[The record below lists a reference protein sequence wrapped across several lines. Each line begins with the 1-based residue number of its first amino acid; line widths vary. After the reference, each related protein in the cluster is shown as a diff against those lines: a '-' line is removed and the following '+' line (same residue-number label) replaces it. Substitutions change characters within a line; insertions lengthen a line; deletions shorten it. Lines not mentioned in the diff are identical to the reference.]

1 MKKNSNKKEILKKL
15 LKENRYYDISESFL
29 TRISFRKVMKFESM
43 METGKKYNDLSY
55 KIRDLIVYK
64 NFNLKEV
71 TYHVTKQTLNLVGAC
86 LAPAILVNALY
97 SGTINKQNTQNIE
110 IITEYDNELK
120 EYASKYNT
128 DTMSTMDIIMSV
140 MNDIRSNTEYGF
152 DFEGEEIGDSYRLIL
167 NGSNDIGVCRHMADK
182 FTATMNMIDP
192 RFEARNLF
200 VHLSHE
206 CNTLTLCDVEN
217 PFSEEF
223 KKQLV
228 KEKEKNKEEEKDL
241 KEQLEDEIAANHLV
255 TVLKPI
261 DEDYYLVVDVTNP
274 SIGVLRNGK
283 IYMFNSNDYSFIEY
297 RPYQQFIMN
306 ADDSYYVIRKDMFLS
321 YFQNYN
327 LDNLDELY
335 GLDSQNKV
343 LEKIKTN

>member
-1 MKKNSNKKEILKKL
+1 MLKKSNKKKIIKKL
-15 LKENRYYDISESFL
+15 LKENRYFDIGEKYP
-29 TRISFRKVMKFESM
+29 TRINFRKVMKFESKI
-43 METGKKYNDLSY
+43 ETGKKYNDLSY

-64 NFNLKEV
+64 NFSLKRV
-71 TYHVTKQTLNLVGAC
+71 TYKLAKDALGLTGAIF
-86 LAPAILVNALY
+86 LPFIIVSASY
-97 SGTINKQNTQNIE
+97 SKMVDEQNTQNIE

-152 DFEGEEIGDSYRLIL
+152 DFEGEEIGNSYRLIL
-167 NGSNDIGVCRHMADK
+167 NESNDVGVCRHMADK
-182 FTATMNMIDP
+182 FTTTMNMIDP
-192 RFEARNLF
+192 KFEARNLY

-217 PFSEEF
+217 PFSEGF
-223 KKQLV
+223 KKQLA

-241 KEQLEDEIAANHLV
+241 KTKLEDKIIANHLV

-261 DEDYYLVVDVTNP
+261 DENYYLVVDVTNP
-274 SIGVLRNGK
+274 SIGILKNGK

-297 RPYQQFIMN
+297 RPYHQLLMN
-306 ADDSYYVIRKDMFLS
+306 TDDSYYVIKKDLILS

-327 LDNLDELY
+327 LDRLDEVY
-335 GLDSQNKV
+335 GLDTQNKV